1 MLTQAQ
7 IIPLLLERCPEFAPV
22 WEEYQRGPTASSA
35 IYIDVAEFV
44 HLLVNS
50 YEQGKLELLPRAF
63 KAVEDLFIEGDSTV
77 REIAALGILES
88 LQSAASW
95 KPFGKKAFIPFLG
108 PKSLAAWNEIE
119 IIWRGKSSLMDV
131 IRAENKSDKR

>member
-1 MLTQAQ
+1 MTQAQ
-7 IIPLLLERCPEFAPV
+7 IIPFLLERCTEFAPV
-22 WEEYQRGPTASSA
+22 WEEHQRGVKAGSG

-44 HLLVNS
+44 HLLVES
-50 YEQGKLELLPRAF
+50 YEQGKLELMPRAF

-77 REIAALGILES
+77 QEIAALGILET
-88 LQSAASW
+88 LQCAASW

-108 PKSLAAWNEIE
+108 PKSLKAWNEIE

-131 IRAENKSDKR
+131 IRAENKRK

>member
-1 MLTQAQ
+1 MTQAQ
-7 IIPLLLERCPEFAPV
+7 IIPFLLERCTEFAPV
-22 WEEYQRGPTASSA
+22 WEEHQRGVTAGSG

-44 HLLVNS
+44 HLLVES
-50 YEQGKLELLPRAF
+50 YEQGKLELMPRAF

-77 REIAALGILES
+77 QEIAALGILET
-88 LQSAASW
+88 LQCAASW

-108 PKSLAAWNEIE
+108 PKSLKAWNEIE

-131 IRAENKSDKR
+131 IRAENKRK